1 MGSAKTHKKHTDL
14 KSKINE
20 ILWDGTFYKSIHGEE
35 LLENPSFEKL
45 PDCQNV
51 KELMGYVPWI
61 YGIAPEGRDKA
72 FEQLKTPDCFLQR
85 AFCFLINKLLFC
97 LWHRAIIEA

>member
-20 ILWDGTFYKSIHGEE
+20 ILWDKTFYKSIHGEE

-51 KELMGYVPWI
+51 QIENMHMGDSLMKLCYNLTQQ
-61 YGIAPEGRDKA
+61 
-72 FEQLKTPDCFLQR
+72 QL
-85 AFCFLINKLLFC
+85 
-97 LWHRAIIEA
+97 

>member
-35 LLENPSFEKL
+35 LLENPSFEIL

-72 FEQLKTPDCFLQR
+72 FEELKTPDCF
-85 AFCFLINKLLFC
+85 FTEGILLFDKQTIVLPLASC
-97 LWHRAIIEA
+97 YN